1 VALCDR
7 QPLRRGSLNRSPESR
22 GLVLLT
28 GATGYV
34 GGRLLRELERA
45 GDRVRCLAR
54 RPERLASAHGA
65 QTEVVRGDVLDRSSL
80 GPALGGV
87 ETAYYLVHSLEAG
100 PDFAARDL
108 EAARNFGQAARI
120 AGVRKIVYLGGL
132 GTGGPSGGEP
142 LSEHLRSRQETG
154 NALRESA
161 VPVIEFRASVVIGAG
176 SLSFE
181 MIRALVERLPVMVWP
196 RWVTVATQPIG
207 IEDVVAYLLAARD
220 APFGDNRIYE
230 IGGPDRVSYGDLM
243 REYARQRGLSRTFLR
258 VPVLTPQLSSLWLG
272 LVTPVQARVGRKLIA
287 GVRNPTV
294 VTDDAALR
302 DFPIRPRGVREAVAR
317 ALAEEASR
325 AARARRSG
333 GLQILEREQTI
344 PASAREVFAF
354 FSDPGNLA
362 RLTPPGLRFR
372 IVGPPE
378 RQLSAGSR
386 LEYRIRWTFLRLKWV
401 TRITRWEPEVEFE
414 DVQEEGPY
422 RVWIHTHRFEPAAG
436 GVVMRDRVEYELPFG
451 TLGRPA
457 HRVLVRRQL
466 EEIFDFRRR
475 AIEEIFRAR

>member
-1 VALCDR
+1 MALRDR
-7 QPLRRGSLNRSPESR
+7 QPLRRGRLNRSPESR
-22 GLVLLT
+22 GFVLLT

-34 GGRLLRELERA
+34 GGRLLHELERA

-65 QTEVVRGDVLDRSSL
+65 QTEIVRGDVLDRSTL
-80 GPALGGV
+80 TPALAGV

-100 PDFAARDL
+100 ADFAARDL

-132 GTGGPSGGEP
+132 GTRGASGGEP

-161 VPVIEFRASVVIGAG
+161 VPVLEFRASVVIGSG

-207 IEDVVAYLLAARD
+207 IDDVVAYLLAARD
-220 APFGDNRIYE
+220 APFGESRVYE

-243 REYARQRGLSRTFLR
+243 REYARQRGLSRTFLP

-302 DFPIRPRGVREAVAR
+302 DFPIRPRGVREAVAC

-325 AARARRSG
+325 AARARRSE

-344 PASAREVFAF
+344 PASAREVFDF

-362 RLTPPGLRFR
+362 CLTPPGLRFR
-372 IVGPPE
+372 LVGPQQ

-401 TRITRWEPEVEFE
+401 TRITRWEPDAEFE

-436 GVVMRDRVEYELPFG
+436 AVVMRDRVEYELPFG
-451 TLGRPA
+451 ALGRPA
-457 HRVLVRRQL
+457 HRILVRRQL

-475 AIEEIFRAR
+475 AIEEIFPAR